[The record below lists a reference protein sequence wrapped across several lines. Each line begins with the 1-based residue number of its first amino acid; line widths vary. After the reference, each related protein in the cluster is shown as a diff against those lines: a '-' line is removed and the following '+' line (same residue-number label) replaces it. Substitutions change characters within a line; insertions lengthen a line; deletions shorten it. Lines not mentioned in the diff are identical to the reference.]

1 MKCSQCGCTDLV
13 EVKFPQETSLILT
26 AVGLAGETNAYDI
39 KNQVYCNS
47 FICLNCGHF
56 EFFNLSLAEQIKCDI
71 KIKEEAKEN
80 INKIENEIHEL
91 WENISSKLEEK
102 EKLEIESKNLDITL
116 RRYNEVQE
124 QLSSIENDIE
134 NLNKAIKEKEDKIK
148 KLEQT
153 LRWKR
158 NNRLEKD

>member
-13 EVKFPQETSLILT
+13 EVKFPQEVSLSLT
-26 AVGLAGETNAYDI
+26 EIGLAGYTNDYDI
-39 KNQVYCNS
+39 KNRVYCNS

-71 KIKEEAKEN
+71 KIKEETKEN

-91 WENISSKLEEK
+91 WENILSKLKVK
-102 EKLEIESKNLDITL
+102 EKLEIESKDLDITL

-153 LRWKR
+153 LKWKG

>member
-1 MKCSQCGCTDLV
+1 MKCSQCGCADLV
-13 EVKFPQETSLILT
+13 KVKFPQETSLILT

-56 EFFNLSLAEQIKCDI
+56 EFFNLSLAEQIKCDK
-71 KIKEEAKEN
+71 KIKEEVKEN

-102 EKLEIESKNLDITL
+102 EKLEIESKDLDITL

-134 NLNKAIKEKEDKIK
+134 NSNKAINEKEYKIK

-153 LRWKR
+153 LKWKG

>member
-13 EVKFPQETSLILT
+13 KVKFPQETSLILT

-56 EFFNLSLAEQIKCDI
+56 EFFNLSLAEQIKYDI

-80 INKIENEIHEL
+80 INKIENEISEL
-91 WENISSKLEEK
+91 RKIISNKLNEK
-102 EKLEIESKNLDITL
+102 EKLEIESQNLDITL
-116 RRYNEVQE
+116 RRNNEIHSQIAE
-124 QLSSIENDIE
+124 IKNYIKNID
-134 NLNKAIKEKEDKIK
+134 KAIKDKEEDIIKLKKI
-148 KLEQT
+148 LE
-153 LRWKR
+153 RKG
-158 NNRLEKD
+158 NNRLK